1 MKAKS
6 FSLLLIFVFLSSLL
20 WGNWPS
26 YKGNLYFTGNNDE
39 LIVKS
44 HEVKWAF
51 SASSKI
57 FYPAVSDNKVYFLDQ
72 ESTLYCLHQETG
84 EFIFK
89 APLPKLSGRF
99 RSSSR
104 VSGKVKA
111 LLIQGPVVLV
121 TGSDMIYAFNKNN
134 GMLFWAR
141 PGMDESTLTSTI
153 SMDGVYS
160 APLIVENKIFYGTR
174 KTFMA
179 RDLNNGHI
187 VWKNEEIQSW
197 NGFPGFYGSFIL
209 AQSRNYQK
217 NETKLYT
224 LDAKTGTCLWSFTL
238 ETPLEILPPAVYDQ
252 KVYIPLSKS
261 LYCLDLNTGR
271 LLWKQEYS
279 FFITSPL
286 SFTENVIL
294 LTGDNS
300 FVQVVCPKT
309 GNLLSSIDLPYKSGP
324 YHVVVR
330 DQIYVVYNSYDNPLK
345 ETPFGYVK
353 AFNFDSKELLWEFK
367 ASEEGSVSQPVAAGG
382 VLFFPS
388 GKNLYALGE
397 PPVFPK
403 LLVNNDQNQTLNNK
417 EENREITLTLEDEQ
431 GKKITGIVEIITK
444 ENNKEVS
451 KKILNLSQSNKINL
465 SSNQD
470 SEILIH
476 SKDFLPKK
484 VFIKKEEDEKK
495 VTLQKLELEKPL
507 TIEEIY
513 FETNQA
519 YLKKESLDVLSS
531 LVEIIHKNP
540 SLKVEIRGH
549 TDNTGSDS
557 YNQKLSQR
565 RADAVLDYLI
575 KQGIL
580 PHRLKSLGFGKDK
593 PVASNDTPEGRAKNR
608 RTEFYFTR

>member
-1 MKAKS
+1 MKVKILFS
-6 FSLLLIFVFLSSLL
+6 FFVFFSSIL

-44 HEVKWAF
+44 HEVKWTF
-51 SASSKI
+51 SAPSKI

-72 ESTLYCLHQETG
+72 TSSLYCLHQETG
-84 EFIFK
+84 ELIFK
-89 APLPKLSGRF
+89 TPLPKLGGRF

-111 LLIQGPVVLV
+111 LLIQGPVVIV

-141 PGMDESTLTSTI
+141 PGMDESTLTSNI

-179 RDLNNGHI
+179 RYLNNGH
-187 VWKNEEIQSW
+187 VAWKNEEIQSW

-209 AQSRNYQK
+209 VQSRNYQK
-217 NETKLYT
+217 NETKLYA
-224 LDAKTGTCLWSFTL
+224 LDAKSGACLWSFSL
-238 ETPLEILPPAVYDQ
+238 ETPLEILPPAVYHQ

-261 LYCLDLNTGR
+261 LYCLDLNTGH
-271 LLWKQEYS
+271 LLWRQEYN

-286 SFTENVIL
+286 SFTENLIL

-309 GNLLSSIDLPYKSGP
+309 GNPLSSIDLPYKSGP
-324 YHVVVR
+324 YHVAVR
-330 DQIYVVYNSYDNPLK
+330 DQIYVAYNNYDNPVNK
-345 ETPFGYVK
+345 TPFGFIK

-367 ASEEGSVSQPVAAGG
+367 ASEEGSVSQPVASGG

-397 PPVFPK
+397 SPAFPK
-403 LLVNNDQNQTLNNK
+403 LLVKKDAHQTLNKK
-417 EENREITLTLEDEQ
+417 EENRETTLVLEDSQ
-431 GKKITGIVEIITK
+431 GKKITGIVEVIK
-444 ENNKEVS
+444 KQNNKEIGRQ
-451 KKILNLSQSNKINL
+451 ILNLNQSQKISL
-465 SSNQD
+465 SSNKD
-470 SEILIH
+470 TEILIH
-476 SKDFLPKK
+476 SKNFLPKK
-484 VFIKKEEDEKK
+484 VLVKKEEEEKK

-531 LVEIIHKNP
+531 LVTILHQNP

-549 TDNTGSDS
+549 TDNTGTDS

-580 PHRLKSLGFGKDK
+580 PQRLKALGFGKNK
-593 PVASNDTPEGRAKNR
+593 PVVSNDTPEGRAKNR